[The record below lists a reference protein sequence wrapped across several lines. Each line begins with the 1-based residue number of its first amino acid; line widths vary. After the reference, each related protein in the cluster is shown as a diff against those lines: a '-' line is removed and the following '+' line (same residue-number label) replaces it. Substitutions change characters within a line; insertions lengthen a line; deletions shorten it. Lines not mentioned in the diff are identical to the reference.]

1 MNIFDINLEY
11 SLFDVIISITL
22 FVLSFIAFFY
32 FGYFRDLK
40 ERVKENHKFKD
51 MLIDG
56 YIRKFDEYNDIISE
70 LRTKIDMIELRI
82 NPEKSTRMEDEIVG
96 STDAVDERSH
106 KNISHNVTPEIVG
119 STDAVDERSH
129 KNISHNVT
137 PVMKSVIITDKKDDI
152 RDDVALHLNTVN
164 SILKMLEVPL
174 TSREIQG
181 KINKSRE
188 HTSRLLKKLYSEN
201 IVIRDETTRPF
212 RYKITNE
219 GRKLLEQTTSSPG

>member
-11 SLFDVIISITL
+11 SLFDVIISIIL
-22 FVLSFIAFFY
+22 FVLSFVAFFY

-40 ERVKENHKFKD
+40 ERVKENQKFKD

-82 NPEKSTRMEDEIVG
+82 NPEKSTRMEDELVT
-96 STDAVDERSH
+96 STNAVND
-106 KNISHNVTPEIVG
+106 
-119 STDAVDERSH
+119 RSH

-181 KINKSRE
+181 KIKKSRE

>member
-1 MNIFDINLEY
+1 MNIFDINLDY
-11 SLFDVIISITL
+11 SLFDVIISIIL
-22 FVLSFIAFFY
+22 FVLSFLAFFY
-32 FGYFRDLK
+32 FGYFRDVK
-40 ERVKENHKFKD
+40 ERVKENQKFKD

-82 NPEKSTRMEDEIVG
+82 NPEKSTRMEDEFVT
-96 STDAVDERSH
+96 STNAVDDRSH
-106 KNISHNVTPEIVG
+106 E
-119 STDAVDERSH
+119 
-129 KNISHNVT
+129 NISHNVT
-137 PVMKSVIITDKKDDI
+137 PVMKSVIITDKKDDV

-181 KINKSRE
+181 KIKKSRE

-201 IVIRDETTRPF
+201 IVIRDETARPF

>member
-11 SLFDVIISITL
+11 SLFDVIISIIL
-22 FVLSFIAFFY
+22 FVLSFVAFFY

-40 ERVKENHKFKD
+40 ERVKENQKFKD

-82 NPEKSTRMEDEIVG
+82 NPEKSTRMEDELIT
-96 STDAVDERSH
+96 STNALDDRSH
-106 KNISHNVTPEIVG
+106 KNISHNVTPL
-119 STDAVDERSH
+119 
-129 KNISHNVT
+129 
-137 PVMKSVIITDKKDDI
+137 MKSVIITDKKDDV

-174 TSREIQG
+174 TSRQIQG
-181 KINKSRE
+181 KIKKSRE

>member
-11 SLFDVIISITL
+11 SLFDVIISITF
-22 FVLSFIAFFY
+22 FVLSFVAFFY

-40 ERVKENHKFKD
+40 ERVKENQKFKD

-56 YIRKFDEYNDIISE
+56 YIRKFDEYSDIISE

-82 NPEKSTRMEDEIVG
+82 NPEKSIRIQDELVTR
-96 STDAVDERSH
+96 TNAVNDRS
-106 KNISHNVTPEIVG
+106 
-119 STDAVDERSH
+119 D

-181 KINKSRE
+181 KIKKSRE

>member
-11 SLFDVIISITL
+11 SLFDVIISIIL
-22 FVLSFIAFFY
+22 FVLSFVAFFY

-40 ERVKENHKFKD
+40 ERVKENQKFKD

-70 LRTKIDMIELRI
+70 LRSKIDMIELRI
-82 NPEKSTRMEDEIVG
+82 NPEKSTWMEDELVT
-96 STDAVDERSH
+96 STNVVD
-106 KNISHNVTPEIVG
+106 
-119 STDAVDERSH
+119 DRSH

-181 KINKSRE
+181 KIKKSRE

-201 IVIRDETTRPF
+201 IVIRDEATRPF

-219 GRKLLEQTTSSPG
+219 GRKLLEQTTSSAG

>member
-22 FVLSFIAFFY
+22 FVLSFVAFFY

-40 ERVKENHKFKD
+40 ERVKENQKFKD

-56 YIRKFDEYNDIISE
+56 YIRKFDEYSDIISE

-82 NPEKSTRMEDEIVG
+82 NPEKSTRMEDDLVT
-96 STDAVDERSH
+96 STNAVNDRSH
-106 KNISHNVTPEIVG
+106 KNISQ
-119 STDAVDERSH
+119 
-129 KNISHNVT
+129 ISHNLT
-137 PVMKSVIITDKKDDI
+137 PMIKSVIITDKKDGV

-181 KINKSRE
+181 KIKKSRE

-212 RYKITNE
+212 RYKITNA

>member
-22 FVLSFIAFFY
+22 FVLSFVAFFY

-40 ERVKENHKFKD
+40 ERVKENQKFKD

-56 YIRKFDEYNDIISE
+56 YIRKFDEYSDIISE

-82 NPEKSTRMEDEIVG
+82 NPEKSTRMEEELVT
-96 STDAVDERSH
+96 STNAVNDRSH
-106 KNISHNVTPEIVG
+106 KNISQ
-119 STDAVDERSH
+119 
-129 KNISHNVT
+129 ISHNVT
-137 PVMKSVIITDKKDDI
+137 PMIKSVIITDKKDGD

-181 KINKSRE
+181 KIKKSRE

>member
-1 MNIFDINLEY
+1 MNIYDINLEY
-11 SLFDVIISITL
+11 SLFDVIISITF
-22 FVLSFIAFFY
+22 FVLSFVAFFY

-40 ERVKENHKFKD
+40 ERVKENQKFKD

-56 YIRKFDEYNDIISE
+56 YIRKFDEYSDIISE

-82 NPEKSTRMEDEIVG
+82 NPEKSTRMEDELVT
-96 STDAVDERSH
+96 STNAVND
-106 KNISHNVTPEIVG
+106 
-119 STDAVDERSH
+119 RSH

-181 KINKSRE
+181 KIKKSRE

>member
-11 SLFDVIISITL
+11 SLFDVIISIIL
-22 FVLSFIAFFY
+22 FVLSFVAFFY

-40 ERVKENHKFKD
+40 ERVKENQKFKD

-82 NPEKSTRMEDEIVG
+82 NPEKSTLMEDEFVI
-96 STDAVDERSH
+96 STNAVND
-106 KNISHNVTPEIVG
+106 
-119 STDAVDERSH
+119 RSH

-181 KINKSRE
+181 KIKKSRE

-212 RYKITNE
+212 RYRITNE

>member
-1 MNIFDINLEY
+1 MNIFDINLDY
-11 SLFDVIISITL
+11 SLFDVIISIIL
-22 FVLSFIAFFY
+22 FVLSFLAFFY

-40 ERVKENHKFKD
+40 ERVKENQKFKD

-82 NPEKSTRMEDEIVG
+82 NPEKSTRMEDEFVT
-96 STDAVDERSH
+96 STNAVDDRSH
-106 KNISHNVTPEIVG
+106 E
-119 STDAVDERSH
+119 
-129 KNISHNVT
+129 NISHNVT
-137 PVMKSVIITDKKDDI
+137 PVMKSVIITDKKDDV

-181 KINKSRE
+181 KIKKSRE

-201 IVIRDETTRPF
+201 IVIRDETARPF

>member
-11 SLFDVIISITL
+11 SLFDVILSITL
-22 FVLSFIAFFY
+22 FVLSFVAFFY

-40 ERVKENHKFKD
+40 ERVKENQKFKD

-56 YIRKFDEYNDIISE
+56 YIRKFDEYSDIISE

-82 NPEKSTRMEDEIVG
+82 NPEKSTRIQDELVT
-96 STDAVDERSH
+96 STNAVND
-106 KNISHNVTPEIVG
+106 
-119 STDAVDERSH
+119 RSH

-181 KINKSRE
+181 KIKKSRE

>member
-11 SLFDVIISITL
+11 SLFDVIISIIL
-22 FVLSFIAFFY
+22 FVLSFVAFFY
-32 FGYFRDLK
+32 FGYIRDLK
-40 ERVKENHKFKD
+40 ERVKENQKFKD

-82 NPEKSTRMEDEIVG
+82 NPEKSTRMEDELIT
-96 STDAVDERSH
+96 STNAVD
-106 KNISHNVTPEIVG
+106 
-119 STDAVDERSH
+119 DRSH

-137 PVMKSVIITDKKDDI
+137 PVMKSVIITDKKDDV

-174 TSREIQG
+174 TSRQIQG
-181 KINKSRE
+181 KIKKSRE

-201 IVIRDETTRPF
+201 IVIRDETARPF

>member
-1 MNIFDINLEY
+1 MNIFDINLDY
-11 SLFDVIISITL
+11 SLFDVIISIIL
-22 FVLSFIAFFY
+22 FVLSFLAFFY

-40 ERVKENHKFKD
+40 ERVKENQKFKD

-82 NPEKSTRMEDEIVG
+82 NPEKSTRMQDEFVT
-96 STDAVDERSH
+96 STNAVDDRSH
-106 KNISHNVTPEIVG
+106 E
-119 STDAVDERSH
+119 
-129 KNISHNVT
+129 NISHNVT
-137 PVMKSVIITDKKDDI
+137 PVMKSVIITDKKDDV

-181 KINKSRE
+181 KIKKSRE

-201 IVIRDETTRPF
+201 IVIRDETARPF

>member
-11 SLFDVIISITL
+11 SLFDVIISIIL
-22 FVLSFIAFFY
+22 FVLSFVAFFY

-40 ERVKENHKFKD
+40 ERVKENQKFKD

-56 YIRKFDEYNDIISE
+56 YIRKFDEYSDIISE

-82 NPEKSTRMEDEIVG
+82 NPEKSIRIQDELVTR
-96 STDAVDERSH
+96 TNAVNDRS
-106 KNISHNVTPEIVG
+106 
-119 STDAVDERSH
+119 D

-181 KINKSRE
+181 KIKKSRE

>member
-1 MNIFDINLEY
+1 MNIFDINLQY
-11 SLFDVIISITL
+11 SLFDVIISIIL
-22 FVLSFIAFFY
+22 FVLSFVAFFY

-40 ERVKENHKFKD
+40 ERVKENQKFKD

-82 NPEKSTRMEDEIVG
+82 NPEKSTRLEDELVT
-96 STDAVDERSH
+96 STNAIDD
-106 KNISHNVTPEIVG
+106 
-119 STDAVDERSH
+119 RSH

-137 PVMKSVIITDKKDDI
+137 PVMKSVIITDKKDDV

-181 KINKSRE
+181 KIKKSRE

-201 IVIRDETTRPF
+201 IVIRDETARPF

>member
-11 SLFDVIISITL
+11 SLFDVILSITL
-22 FVLSFIAFFY
+22 FVLSFVAFFY

-40 ERVKENHKFKD
+40 ERVKENQKFKD

-56 YIRKFDEYNDIISE
+56 YIRKFDEYSDIISE

-82 NPEKSTRMEDEIVG
+82 NPEKSTRMEDELVT
-96 STDAVDERSH
+96 STNAVND
-106 KNISHNVTPEIVG
+106 
-119 STDAVDERSH
+119 RSH

-181 KINKSRE
+181 KIKKSRE

>member
-1 MNIFDINLEY
+1 MSIYDINLEY

-22 FVLSFIAFFY
+22 FVLSFVAFFY

-40 ERVKENHKFKD
+40 ERVKENQKFKD

-70 LRTKIDMIELRI
+70 LQTKIDMIELRI
-82 NPEKSTRMEDEIVG
+82 NPQKSTRIEDELVT
-96 STDAVDERSH
+96 STNAVND
-106 KNISHNVTPEIVG
+106 
-119 STDAVDERSH
+119 RSH

-219 GRKLLEQTTSSPG
+219 GRKLLEQTTSSPH